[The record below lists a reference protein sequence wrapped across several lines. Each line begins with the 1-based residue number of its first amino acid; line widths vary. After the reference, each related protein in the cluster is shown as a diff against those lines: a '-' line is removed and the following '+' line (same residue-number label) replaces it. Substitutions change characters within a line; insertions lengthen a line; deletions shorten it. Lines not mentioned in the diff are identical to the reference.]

1 MLIMCNHYFQIV
13 IIISF
18 RGRITSNKV
27 DISRYK
33 VSKGE
38 REREEWFLMDINR
51 FMNLTS
57 EEKWKLSNVTG
68 Q

>member
-38 REREEWFLMDINR
+38 REREELFLMDINR